1 MGWVD
6 REERGEI
13 HGNERGR
20 EGREGERGERGEREE
35 RHMDRESE
43 EMTNKLAGSA
53 PTQRDREMVHAM
65 EIETRNGKG

>member
-20 EGREGERGERGEREE
+20 EGREGEREREVREE
-35 RHMDRESE
+35 RHKDRESE
-43 EMTNKLAGSA
+43 EMKITSWQCTYSK
-53 PTQRDREMVHAM
+53 R
-65 EIETRNGKG
+65 